1 MATQTY
7 HKPPPSLCHVPP
19 THTAQIATAIGDLLD
34 DLQWVQ
40 FTADFLAEQL
50 TDRDHHWRPCVL
62 IQALD
67 DRLQRYRTSLHATL
81 ELVRENGQ

>member
-1 MATQTY
+1 MATINISR
-7 HKPPPSLCHVPP
+7 PPSLCE
-19 THTAQIATAIGDLLD
+19 THTQIATALGDLLD

-50 TDRDHHWRPCVL
+50 TDRDHQWRPCVL

>member
-7 HKPPPSLCHVPP
+7 HKTPPTLCHEPL
-19 THTAQIATAIGDLLD
+19 TSHTAQMASALGDLLD

-50 TDRDHHWRPCVL
+50 T
-62 IQALD
+62 AT
-67 DRLQRYRTSLHATL
+67 TSGAPAS
-81 ELVRENGQ
+81 